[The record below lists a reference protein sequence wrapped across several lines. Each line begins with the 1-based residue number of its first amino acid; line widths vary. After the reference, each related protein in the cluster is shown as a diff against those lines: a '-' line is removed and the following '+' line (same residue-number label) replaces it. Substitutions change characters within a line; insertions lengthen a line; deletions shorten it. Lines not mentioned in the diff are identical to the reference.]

1 MEPNSTSLPIT
12 VIIFGASGDLTQ
24 RKLIPALYNL
34 HRKGRLPQNVN
45 VIGISRTP
53 YSHEEFRK
61 RSREGAQQFAADT
74 FNDTAWAAF
83 EPHIWYHPGDS
94 TDPRD
99 YQKLNDFAA
108 GLEKGQANRL
118 YYLSVAPSL
127 YNPIIQNLAV
137 LGAKDEAAGWR
148 RFVIE
153 KPFGTDLQTA

>member
-1 MEPNSTSLPIT
+1 
-12 VIIFGASGDLTQ
+12 
-24 RKLIPALYNL
+24 
-34 HRKGRLPQNVN
+34 
-45 VIGISRTP
+45 
-53 YSHEEFRK
+53 
-61 RSREGAQQFAADT
+61 QFAADT

-153 KPFGTDLQTA
+153 KPFGTDLQTAQALNEEIHKVFKENQVYRIDHYVGKETAQNILFFRFANSIFEPIWNNKYVNNVQITV